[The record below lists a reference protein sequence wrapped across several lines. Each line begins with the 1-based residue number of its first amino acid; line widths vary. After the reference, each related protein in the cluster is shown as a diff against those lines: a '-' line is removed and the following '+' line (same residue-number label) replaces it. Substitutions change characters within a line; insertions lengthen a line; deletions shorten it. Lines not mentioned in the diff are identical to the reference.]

1 MNFIDQLDPELRV
14 MVEKLAT
21 DRPMNLNEIPKAR
34 AAMKKMMTAMLATC
48 LRSRVQPARI
58 SGYPVL
64 KAILMCG
71 SAFL

>member
-34 AAMKKMMTAMLATC
+34 AAMKKMVTAMLAIWTPSPLAAATKRPGC
-48 LRSRVQPARI
+48 NSFTQSIVN
-58 SGYPVL
+58 
-64 KAILMCG
+64 
-71 SAFL
+71 F